1 MWLRCLSQLCAGFQ
15 ERVWCN
21 TDRLSQK
28 ELHLTT
34 SFIAMSTV
42 LFRELKRW
50 CTKYKNVNKAAL
62 ALSAKAAFA
71 YLQNT
76 PRVRLLHLARGVMK
90 ALCGSLFLHS
100 LLSVYNVDTSR
111 QTLELAVDSDTVQ
124 CVYAVLLCGCVGS
137 SRVDTTGTFTDYN
150 PIGQH
155 VSV

>member
-1 MWLRCLSQLCAGFQ
+1 MRFRCLSQLCAGIQ
-15 ERVWCN
+15 ECVWRN
-21 TDRLSQK
+21 TDGLSQK
-28 ELHLTT
+28 EPYLTT
-34 SFIAMSTV
+34 SSIAMSTV

-71 YLQNT
+71 YSQNT
-76 PRVRLLHLARGVMK
+76 PRTRFLHLARGVMK

-111 QTLELAVDSDTVQ
+111 QTLELAVDTDTVQ
-124 CVYAVLLCGCVGS
+124 CVYAVLLCSCVSS